1 MAVKSPTY
9 LHCYGKESMRIFGLY
24 LIDNIA
30 SPVEESAPPSDT
42 VDDTSFATPSESH
55 YGFASVTLAQ
65 LVLAVFDS

>member
-1 MAVKSPTY
+1 
-9 LHCYGKESMRIFGLY
+9 MRIFGLY